1 MSAVAEAR
9 DALSAALSAV
19 PGLRV
24 YTDPGKTIQPPAAV
38 VSLPD
43 LQFEGYCVEPT
54 GATFDIAVVVKL
66 DERAIERLQELV
78 LQVTEALSE
87 VPKAVVRAARTGT
100 WNDQLPAYL
109 IETEV
114 SL

>member
-1 MSAVAEAR
+1 MTAVSDAR
-9 DALSAALSAV
+9 AALSDALSVV

-24 YTDPGKTIQPPAAV
+24 YTDPGKSIQPPAAV

-66 DERAIERLQELV
+66 DDRAIERLAELV

-87 VPKAVVRAARTGT
+87 VPKAAVQAARIGS
-100 WNDQLPAYL
+100 WNDQLPAYNVE
-109 IETEV
+109 IEV